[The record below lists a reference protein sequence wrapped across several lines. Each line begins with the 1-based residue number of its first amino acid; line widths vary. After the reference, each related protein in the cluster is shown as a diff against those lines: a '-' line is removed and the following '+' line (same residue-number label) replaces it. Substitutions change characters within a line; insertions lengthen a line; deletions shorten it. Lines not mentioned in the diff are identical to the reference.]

1 MANRRSDILER
12 AREIMSAYMDEQV
25 MTWIHMLPDGDTGES
40 LDAQWEVRKRLVQV
54 RDQLIAEF
62 QCSVSTANSQI
73 GHVVSERNKKHV
85 RRGVDG
91 QLYLTK

>member
-62 QCSVSTANSQI
+62 GCSISTANSQI